1 MAKDEEGVWML
12 MIWGED
18 MVCVVTSHQEIVET
32 LVFPVRSDHV
42 MDP

>member
-18 MVCVVTSHQEIVET
+18 MVCVVTSGLSQ
-32 LVFPVRSDHV
+32 R
-42 MDP
+42 

>member
-1 MAKDEEGVWML
+1 MFKIKLPNPRANIDHNAAGD
-12 MIWGED
+12 I
-18 MVCVVTSHQEIVET
+18 HQEIVET